1 MVKTPR
7 SVRGPRL
14 ASALVRLG
22 YQPIHQAGSH
32 AKYAT
37 TEAGRHIVIIPMHR
51 SAIPVGTLSRIL
63 KDVADHFDLSAEELI
78 SRLGL

>member
-1 MVKTPR
+1 MRTPR
-7 SVRGPRL
+7 SVSGLRH
-14 ASALVRLG
+14 ASALARFG
-22 YQPIHQAGSH
+22 YHPVHQAGSH
-32 AKYAT
+32 AKYVT
-37 TEAGRHIVIIPMHR
+37 IQAGRHIVIIPMHR